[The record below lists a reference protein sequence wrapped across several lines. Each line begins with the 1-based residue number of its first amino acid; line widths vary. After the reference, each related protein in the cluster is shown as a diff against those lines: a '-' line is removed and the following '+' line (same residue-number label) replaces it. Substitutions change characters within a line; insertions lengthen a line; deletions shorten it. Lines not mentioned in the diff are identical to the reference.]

1 MDLKKF
7 EEGIDGESGVK
18 KSESRSVGSSP
29 KNSSGQL
36 SGFGSKSKELGNMSK
51 KEMFLRADKIDF
63 KSWDVQL
70 DKHLSRVWSRDRDNK
85 DANTKREE
93 WEIDL
98 AKLDIR
104 NVIAHSTYGT
114 VYRGVYDG
122 QDVAGKDFFMFI
134 NGCFVAFKVLVFVGI
149 EYTDFFMVVIIFI
162 LNFKFQFFV
171 AIQLAELLC
180 DDMIMW

>member
-7 EEGIDGESGVK
+7 QEGIDDETAIK

-29 KNSSGQL
+29 KNSGAQL
-36 SGFGSKSKELGNMSK
+36 N
-51 KEMFLRADKIDF
+51 KIDF

-85 DANTKREE
+85 DVNKKKEE

-104 NVIAHSTYGT
+104 NVIAHGTYGT

-122 QDVAGKDFFMFI
+122 QDVADF
-134 NGCFVAFKVLVFVGI
+134 
-149 EYTDFFMVVIIFI
+149 D
-162 LNFKFQFFV
+162 
-171 AIQLAELLC
+171 
-180 DDMIMW
+180 

>member
-7 EEGIDGESGVK
+7 QESTDGETATMK
-18 KSESRSVGSSP
+18 PESRSVGSSP

-36 SGFGSKSKELGNMSK
+36 SGLGSKSKEFGNMNN

-70 DKHLSRVWSRDRDNK
+70 DKHLSRVWSRDREK
-85 DANTKREE
+85 EAAHTKKEE

-104 NVIAHSTYGT
+104 NVIAHGTYGT

-122 QDVAGKDFFMFI
+122 QDVAGKHSPCSSIIVIFI
-134 NGCFVAFKVLVFVGI
+134 N
-149 EYTDFFMVVIIFI
+149 
-162 LNFKFQFFV
+162 
-171 AIQLAELLC
+171 
-180 DDMIMW
+180 